1 MQRCRSRQGRAAV
14 CVHRFVIEKSCGYC
28 YHETNMEGQDV
39 KKSLPALFITLIA
52 MLVILSGCSPSQADT
67 QDMVTSSP
75 QELPSYV
82 KRFSSEIQQTYLLA
96 AEHAETLS
104 YMPCYCGCYESHGHV
119 SNLDCFIQ
127 EVKPTREV
135 VWDPMG
141 AT

>member
-1 MQRCRSRQGRAAV
+1 MG
-14 CVHRFVIEKSCGYC
+14 GL
-28 YHETNMEGQDV
+28 DV
-39 KKSLPALFITLIA
+39 RKNTGLFISLLAVLI
-52 MLVILSGCSPSQADT
+52 VLSGCSTSQAGTEDL
-67 QDMVTSSP
+67 VSSSP
-75 QELPSYV
+75 QELPAYV
-82 KRFSSEIQQTYLLA
+82 QQFSADIQQTYLLA

-119 SNLDCFIQ
+119 SNRDCFIQ